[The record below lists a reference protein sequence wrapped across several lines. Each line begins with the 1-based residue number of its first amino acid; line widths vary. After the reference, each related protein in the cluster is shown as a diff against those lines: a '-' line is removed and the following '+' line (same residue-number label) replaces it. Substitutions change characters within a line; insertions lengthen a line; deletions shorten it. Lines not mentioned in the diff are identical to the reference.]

1 LEYVLLSSHHSVR
14 LDKWLWAARFYKT
27 RRLAVD
33 AIQKGKV
40 KINGEKSKPARMIK
54 PEDLLSIS
62 QGPHHIDLTVTGMA
76 DKRGPARVAQ
86 TLYQETLESKIR
98 GQKLS
103 LQLKTAAQQV
113 IFDQKKPDQRNRGLS
128 RKAKRGD

>member
-1 LEYVLLSSHHSVR
+1 MRSSHYSVR

-33 AIQKGKV
+33 AIKNGKV
-40 KINGEKSKPARMIK
+40 SINGESSKPARMVK
-54 PEDLLSIS
+54 QEDLLSIS
-62 QGPHHIDLTVTGMA
+62 LGPHQVDVRVTALA
-76 DKRGPARVAQ
+76 DKRGPASFAQ
-86 TLYQETLESKIR
+86 TLYQETLDSITR

-113 IFDQKKPDQRNRGLS
+113 IFDQKKPDQRKRGLS
-128 RKAKRGD
+128 RKVKRGD